1 MKRLFTSPL
10 MKGSEVKLWCQMARD
25 SQVKLAQ
32 KELEMKAILL
42 TPKNEKAAS

>member
-25 SQVKLAQ
+25 NQLKLTQ
-32 KELEMKAILL
+32 RELEMKAIIF
-42 TPKNEKAAS
+42 TGNEKAAS